1 MWALDAAFL
10 LPEEVVPS
18 YNNNN
23 NNNNNQTNPTQL
35 KVVESYNSNNLVCV
49 FLSVVVARRPSG
61 LIF

>member
-18 YNNNN
+18 Y
-23 NNNNNQTNPTQL
+23 NNNNQTNPTQL

>member
-18 YNNNN
+18 YN

-49 FLSVVVARRPSG
+49 SLSVVVARRPSG